1 MSRLIRGRLAFAAI
15 GCGIIRLARVVGSPA
30 PMSTVLAG
38 FGVAELGWGVLTL
51 DKLVAPELARMAS
64 LAPVIVWAVL
74 VVMATVFKAPAVVS
88 SLAFIPMAVTTLFD
102 LFIADALNVL
112 LGRAGSGGAS
122 GHDGH

>member
-1 MSRLIRGRLAFAAI
+1 MSRLIQGRLAFAAI
-15 GCGIIRLARVVGSPA
+15 GCGIIRLAGVVGSPA

-74 VVMATVFKAPAVVS
+74 VADPGSTISAASMGAMAAFNLVWYALRRLGLRAFFGLPEPQVVP
-88 SLAFIPMAVTTLFD
+88 L
-102 LFIADALNVL
+102 
-112 LGRAGSGGAS
+112 
-122 GHDGH
+122 